1 LLHEQRQHTFEH
13 TDMRR
18 WSIWASYRD
27 VEGRGLAETY
37 HALLEAPSREE
48 ALTLAVT
55 GQRLP
60 VGFTCDD
67 DVPEPEWHT
76 PGRHMLVEAH
86 ESLQTWADKDGHAW
100 EIGFDWVEEVAEP
113 AR

>member
-1 LLHEQRQHTFEH
+1 
-13 TDMRR
+13 MAR

-27 VEGRGLAETY
+27 IEGRGLAETY

-55 GQRLP
+55 AQRLP

-67 DVPEPEWHT
+67 DVADPEWHT
-76 PGRHMLVEAH
+76 PGRHRLVEAR
-86 ESLQTWADKDGHAW
+86 EDVQTWSDTAGHAW
-100 EIGFDWVEEVAEP
+100 EIDFAWVEQLPEA
-113 AR
+113 AG

>member
-1 LLHEQRQHTFEH
+1 
-13 TDMRR
+13 MKR

-37 HALLEAPSREE
+37 HTQLEAPSREE

-55 GQRLP
+55 AQRLP
-60 VGFTCDD
+60 VGFTGDD

-76 PGRHMLVEAH
+76 PGRHVLLEVR
-86 ESLQTWADKDGHAW
+86 ESVHTWADQEGHAW
-100 EIGFDWVEEVAEP
+100 EIGFDWVEELAEP
-113 AR
+113 AV